1 MFTAADG
8 CCERFNSY
16 HLVLNPA
23 FCKLAGRTE
32 SELLERHF
40 SEAFPESGN
49 CSYISMLDRVHITG
63 VPEILDDQDQATDP
77 ASSWSF
83 SCWPISGRSDGPNGV
98 MVQVADTT
106 VRVMFRKRSTEMNQS
121 LMTAVIREHEIT
133 ANVVQLNRELQ
144 AVAEARTRFFT
155 TMSREIKTP
164 INVIAGFSDLLSLP
178 NQTGAEQKKVWRP
191 YQSPC

>member
-1 MFTAADG
+1 
-8 CCERFNSY
+8 
-16 HLVLNPA
+16 
-23 FCKLAGRTE
+23 
-32 SELLERHF
+32 
-40 SEAFPESGN
+40 
-49 CSYISMLDRVHITG
+49 
-63 VPEILDDQDQATDP
+63 
-77 ASSWSF
+77 
-83 SCWPISGRSDGPNGV
+83 
-98 MVQVADTT
+98 
-106 VRVMFRKRSTEMNQS
+106 MNQS

-178 NQTGAEQKKVWRP
+178 NQTGEEQKKVWRP